1 MYEVLKTEKF
11 AVFFSFIVGVS
22 IIALLMPVCKGEECF
37 IKKAPSVNEMK
48 QNTYRIGSKC
58 YQFKPE
64 TIDCPSSGVIEAF
77 QVRASAEQK
86 GWEIEK
92 VKPIWGTK
100 DALAVMIV
108 LILCFVGAGSS
119 S

>member
-11 AVFFSFIVGVS
+11 AVFFSFIIGVS
-22 IIALLMPVCKGEECF
+22 IIAILIPVCKGKECF

-48 QNTYRIGSKC
+48 RNTYRIGSKC

-64 TIDCPSSGVIEAF
+64 TIECPASGVIESF
-77 QVRASAEQK
+77 RGMGGAEQRGRLIFK
-86 GWEIEK
+86 ET
-92 VKPIWGTK
+92 PIWSTK
-100 DALAVMIV
+100 DTVALMIV
-108 LILCFVGAGSS
+108 LILCLVGAGSS